1 MLVDKNNN
9 SEPKAN
15 NDDLREIRVRRDS
28 PMTGTRDAFLELK
41 NKLCDQILRDWEAD
55 GDITDRALIRPYVHD
70 RLDDLLE
77 ERGIVLNRSEKRQL
91 LEAIVT
97 DLTNPHL

>member
-1 MLVDKNNN
+1 MLVDNNNN
-9 SEPKAN
+9 SEHKAN

-41 NKLCDQILRDWEAD
+41 NKLCDQILRDWESD
-55 GDITDRALIRPYVHD
+55 VDITDRALIRPYVHD

-97 DLTNPHL
+97 DLTNSRL